1 GPVNGLGIELGV
13 QNARLVSPVLGGVE
27 YGAAGED
34 SDAIKTPAVEEQP
47 DATWPGRLTT
57 WHSGSALVGT
67 VDAVIIS
74 GSLPLSIPMRA
85 LETAIFE
92 AEHARRRGLEVTVSD
107 GPGPLCSRIS
117 KG

>member
-1 GPVNGLGIELGV
+1 MSIKVEIHNPRELSPGLTC
-13 QNARLVSPVLGGVE
+13 VE
-27 YGAAGED
+27 YGTTGED